1 MAVNNDQQLVVLFQ
15 GLQENIGSRIDALGK
30 QLNDRIDT
38 LGKQLN
44 GRIDEVNVR
53 IDEVNVRLGNVNG
66 KIEGLKEDVK
76 RLNGR
81 VDRLKVVVDEVK
93 EDVQTLKKTNDNITA
108 AFGNSVESF
117 KTFTEDL
124 SSKVRDKV
132 VELGKPM
139 YEAMRAKVDAVNADN
154 KLLLRREHSLC
165 HCRPG
170 TFSAPISTLPV
181 VEAAASNA
189 DTPLSRQEPPRV
201 SVGSRDT
208 FGV

>member
-1 MAVNNDQQLVVLFQ
+1 MAVNYDQQLVVLFQ
-15 GLQENIGSRIDALGK
+15 GFQENIGSRIDALGK
-30 QLNDRIDT
+30 QVNDRIDT

-53 IDEVNVRLGNVNG
+53 IGDVNG

-93 EDVQTLKKTNDNITA
+93 EDVQTLKKTNDNISA

-139 YEAMRAKVDAVNADN
+139 YDAMRAKVDAVNADN
-154 KLLLRREHSLC
+154 KLLLRRTC
-165 HCRPG
+165 
-170 TFSAPISTLPV
+170 
-181 VEAAASNA
+181 
-189 DTPLSRQEPPRV
+189 
-201 SVGSRDT
+201 
-208 FGV
+208 